1 MTKKTLIAI
10 TAVVLVLFCTVGAT
24 LAWLVA
30 NTSEVTN
37 KFTYGDINIELWEH
51 KLVNGSLSTTEKTTI
66 GNQDY
71 KMIPGSDLPKD
82 PTVTVKEG
90 SEACYL
96 FVVVTKSANF
106 DTFFSAYTIDT
117 GWAQL
122 KDADNNDVPGVY
134 YREVSATNADV
145 DYNILKDKKVSVKGT
160 VTKGDF
166 SGITIEEDGATKK
179 DSPTLTFKAYAVQQA
194 NVASAAAAWAIA
206 NPTT

>member
-37 KFTYGDINIELWEH
+37 TFTYGDINIELWEH

-66 GNQDY
+66 GNEDY

-82 PTVTVKEG
+82 PTVTVKKG
-90 SEACYL
+90 SEACWL
-96 FVVVTKSANF
+96 FVEVTKTNNP
-106 DTFFSAYTIDT
+106 DAYLTYSIAD
-117 GWAQL
+117 GWTKGDGTNIPAY
-122 KDADNNDVPGVY
+122 VY
-134 YREVSATNADV
+134 YRAVPAADTDQTFSVLAGDKVTVNDALTKDALKGIGTN
-145 DYNILKDKKVSVKGT
+145 Y
-160 VTKGDF
+160 
-166 SGITIEEDGATKK
+166 
-179 DSPTLTFKAYAVQQA
+179 PTLTFKAYAVQQA
-194 NVASAAAAWAIA
+194 NVTSAAAAWAIA